1 MAVYSTDLGRL
12 CPRCEK
18 AIDSCQC
25 NDANRSFGVQG
36 PVYIRRESKGRG
48 GKPVTLVSGLVLETA
63 ALSTLAKKLRKRI
76 GVGGSVVDGEILL
89 QGDHRTAAQAY
100 LSSAG
105 FEVKISGG

>member
-1 MAVYSTDLGRL
+1 MAVYSTELGRL

-25 NDANRSFGVQG
+25 NDADRSSDVQG
-36 PVYIRRESKGRG
+36 PIYIRRESKGRG
-48 GKPVTLVSGLVLETA
+48 GKPVTLINGLALETS

-76 GVGGSVVDGEILL
+76 GVGGSMVDGEILL
-89 QGDHRTAAQAY
+89 QGAHRTAVQAY

-105 FEVKISGG
+105 FEVKVSGG

>member
-25 NDANRSFGVQG
+25 KHPDRSSEVQG

-48 GKPVTLVSGLVLETA
+48 GKPVTLINGLALEPSV
-63 ALSTLAKKLRKRI
+63 LSTLAKKLRKRI
-76 GVGGSVVDGEILL
+76 GVGGSLVGGEILL
-89 QGDHRTAAQAY
+89 QGDHRTAVQAY

>member
-1 MAVYSTDLGRL
+1 LA
-12 CPRCEK
+12 
-18 AIDSCQC
+18 
-25 NDANRSFGVQG
+25 
-36 PVYIRRESKGRG
+36 
-48 GKPVTLVSGLVLETA
+48 LETA

-89 QGDHRTAAQAY
+89 QGDHRAAVQTY